1 MCKRLIGVLAVAA
14 VVLSGCGGIYEPKSH
29 DINSACNN
37 HGGIAKS
44 IRHAETHE
52 STVIYYELICK
63 DGTAK
68 VVLDE

>member
-1 MCKRLIGVLAVAA
+1 MKRLVLLFVMCLT
-14 VVLSGCGGIYEPKSH
+14 LSGCGGIYEPKSH
-29 DINSACNN
+29 DINSACNS

-52 STVIYYELICK
+52 STVIYYELLCK